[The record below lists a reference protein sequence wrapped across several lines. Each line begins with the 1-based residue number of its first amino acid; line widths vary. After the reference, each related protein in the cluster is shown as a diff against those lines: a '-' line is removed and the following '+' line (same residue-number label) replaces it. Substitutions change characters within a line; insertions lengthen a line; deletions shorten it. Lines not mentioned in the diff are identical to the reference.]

1 MRGETGSLARLQDL
15 APSAAEFRD
24 AVLWGLNQPQKT
36 IPCKFFYD
44 LEGSRLFDAICD
56 TPEYYPTRTELS
68 ILAEVAPAIARL
80 VGAGCAIVEFGSGA
94 GIKIRTLLD
103 ALETAIAYVPVDI
116 SRSHLIAA
124 AEALSADYPGLHIAP
139 VCADY
144 TKPFV
149 LPAVGNAR
157 PRWLGFFPGSTIGNF
172 SPPQAAGFLS
182 QARRLLG
189 EGGMMLVGVDLKK
202 DRAVLEAAYND
213 AAGVTAAFNLNL
225 LARIDRELGG
235 DFGHAEFRHRA
246 FYDPAQGRIEMHLVS
261 ARDQAVHVA
270 GQDFRF
276 KAGETVHTENSYKY
290 GLDQFRRLAQSAGWR
305 PAEVW
310 TDPDRLFSLHLL
322 TTCGASA

>member
-1 MRGETGSLARLQDL
+1 MRGDTSSLARLQDL
-15 APSAAEFRD
+15 APSTAEFRD
-24 AVLWGLNQPQKT
+24 AVLSGLMQPQKA

-44 LEGSRLFDAICD
+44 LEGSRLFEAICE
-56 TPEYYPTRTELS
+56 TPEYYPTRTELA
-68 ILAEVAPAIARL
+68 ILAGAAPAIAGL

-103 ALETAIAYVPVDI
+103 ALESPAAYVPVDI

-124 AEALSADYPGLHIAP
+124 AEALAADYPELHIAP

-144 TKPFV
+144 TKPFL
-149 LPAVGNAR
+149 LPAVGQGR
-157 PRWLGFFPGSTIGNF
+157 PPWLGFFPGSTIGNF

-182 QARRLLG
+182 QVRRLLG

-225 LARIDRELGG
+225 LARIDRELDG
-235 DFGHAEFRHRA
+235 DFGHTEFGHRA
-246 FYDPAQGRIEMHLVS
+246 IYDPVQGRIEMHLVS
-261 ARDQAVHVA
+261 AEDQTVQVA
-270 GQDFRF
+270 GHAFRF
-276 KAGETVHTENSYKY
+276 AAGETIHTENSYKY
-290 GLDQFRRLAQSAGWR
+290 SLDQFRRLAQSAGWR

-322 TTCGASA
+322 TSEASA